1 MKKMTEEQFEQEMN
15 IISNL
20 KVVSAP
26 SFFYTRLIARIE
38 KVNISN
44 EFTNSLQPIIII
56 CALTLFL
63 IVNSLLLKNDS
74 NMVNINSNQEID
86 AFAASYDQTVSN

>member
-38 KVNISN
+38 KVNKSN
-44 EFTNSLQPIIII
+44 EFKNSIQPIIVI

-74 NMVNINSNQEID
+74 NIVNSNSNQEIE